1 MNFNKYSNQILRV
14 IDADIAEEKYIPI
27 DISKSNEDLKD
38 IDVSSSK
45 DWTDYIDN
53 YLEKNQASVAFGGYL
68 ETRDIY
74 SRSNY
79 FKSKLGEDE
88 RNIHL
93 GIDFW
98 CLKNTKVLSV
108 LEGKIHSFKYNDNH
122 GDYGPTIIIEHHIDD
137 EIFYS
142 LYGHLTTSSIK
153 NLKVGQL
160 VNRGEVIAVLGD
172 STENGDYAP
181 HLHFQLIKDL
191 QGNFGDYPGV
201 CSLKEVEFYKTNC
214 PNPNSLLNL

>member
-1 MNFNKYSNQILRV
+1 MNFNKFSNQILRV
-14 IDADIAEEKYIPI
+14 IDADIPAKKYISI
-27 DISKSNEDLKD
+27 DISKSNEELKYF
-38 IDVSSSK
+38 DVSSSK
-45 DWTDYIDN
+45 EWIKYINN

-74 SRSNY
+74 SRSDY
-79 FKSKLGEDE
+79 FKSKLAEDE

-98 CLKNTKVLSV
+98 CSKNTKVLSV
-108 LEGKIHSFKYNDNH
+108 LEGEIHSFKYNDNH

-153 NLKVGQL
+153 NLKVGQF
-160 VNRGEVIAVLGD
+160 VNRGEVIAFLGD
-172 STENGDYAP
+172 SIENGDYAP

-214 PNPNSLLNL
+214 PNPNLLLNL